1 MEKKKGGPAR
11 VGGNERERV
20 GPSLKSR
27 EECGRGCSS
36 VGEVPMYMPAIG
48 GAVMRN
54 AHPPRPPHPH
64 PSGIILDGRGWSGGW
79 AAAVQRGGGS

>member
-20 GPSLKSR
+20 GPSLKSTR

-36 VGEVPMYMPAIG
+36 VGEVPTYMPAIG

-54 AHPPRPPHPH
+54 AHPPRPLHPQ
-64 PSGIILDGRGWSGGW
+64 SLQIFILQ
-79 AAAVQRGGGS
+79 QRGGGS